1 MINFIRPTVAV
12 AWYVAF
18 AGKALNEHPQWRE
31 RIADGDESALGAFAQ
46 EVRRLYPF
54 TPVLAAKARRKQE
67 VLGHVLPRGGLVV
80 LDVYGTM
87 HDPRAWADPESF
99 DPTRFLTGAF
109 DPDTLIPQ
117 GGGDV
122 ATGHRCPGE
131 SVVLAMLTVAIRAL
145 SRLPHTQP
153 HQDSSYDLTEMPTRP
168 KSGTILTVRAAD
180 TATSSETGRTPA
192 PAT

>member
-1 MINFIRPTVAV
+1 
-12 AWYVAF
+12 
-18 AGKALNEHPQWRE
+18 
-31 RIADGDESALGAFAQ
+31 
-46 EVRRLYPF
+46 
-54 TPVLAAKARRKQE
+54 
-67 VLGHVLPRGGLVV
+67 

-87 HDPRAWADPESF
+87 HDPRSWADPEAF
-99 DPTRFLTGAF
+99 DPTRFLTGSF

-145 SRLPHTQP
+145 SRVPHAQP

-168 KSGTILTVRAAD
+168 SSGTILTVTDEA
-180 TATSSETGRTPA
+180 TATLSDTGRTPPPTTCRA
-192 PAT
+192 PPLLP